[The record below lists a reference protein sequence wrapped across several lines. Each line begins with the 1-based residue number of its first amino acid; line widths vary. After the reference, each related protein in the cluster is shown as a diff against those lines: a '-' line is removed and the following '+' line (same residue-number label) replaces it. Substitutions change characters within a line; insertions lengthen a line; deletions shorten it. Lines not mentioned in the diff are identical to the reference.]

1 VFEKLYSIESATFL
15 LAVVTA
21 ILCGVTVYNTR
32 IFQKDQQTSR
42 DLIWIEKK
50 LENFYNPLIY
60 LLYKRRQL
68 INKYE
73 KTEKIHEKEDIINK
87 LFENSDKIEAIKSKY
102 HYLGSSWET
111 YNTDAD
117 ISDFEG
123 SGLVDK
129 NEIDRFRNIL
139 NNEFNKLSEEHA
151 TLMGKIKIEG
161 VHNTSE
167 LEKIFKEEKSLN
179 E

>member
-1 VFEKLYSIESATFL
+1 MFEKLYSIESATFL
-15 LAVVTA
+15 LAIFTA

-60 LLYKRRQL
+60 LLYERRQL

-73 KTEKIHEKEDIINK
+73 KTEKTHEKEDIIKK
-87 LFENSDKIEAIKSKY
+87 LFENRYKIEAIKSKY
-102 HYLGSSWET
+102 LYLGSSWET
-111 YNTDAD
+111 YYTDAD

-151 TLMGKIKIEG
+151 TLMGKIKIEV